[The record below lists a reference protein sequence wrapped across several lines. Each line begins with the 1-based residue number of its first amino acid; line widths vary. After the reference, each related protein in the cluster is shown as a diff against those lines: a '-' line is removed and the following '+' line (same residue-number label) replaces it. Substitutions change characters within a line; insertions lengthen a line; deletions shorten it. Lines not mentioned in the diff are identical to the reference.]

1 MFGPFLPITT
11 IAIDRIRAT
20 RFRNGTF
27 GGRLDRRLFFF
38 TMINGI
44 SLHKLQNIYADRV
57 ARSGKG
63 SGSYAFS
70 MGAGGC
76 RPGTKLTKG
85 PQVTFQSPVM

>member
-1 MFGPFLPITT
+1 MGLSAADSTDASFF
-11 IAIDRIRAT
+11 
-20 RFRNGTF
+20 
-27 GGRLDRRLFFF
+27 FFF

-70 MGAGGC
+70 MDAGGC
-76 RPGTKLTKG
+76 RPGTKLAKG